1 MVDLRKMLRHIDWL
15 TVASLV
21 TLIGVGLV
29 FIASATNAQPVNGDN
44 LHYVKRQAAWA
55 AISLA
60 ALIIVVALD
69 YELILRLAPWIY
81 WANIALLGLVM
92 VAGSSAYGAQR
103 WLEIGPIRVQPSEF
117 AKVAMIIAFASFLSA
132 DHRQEAGALGRLRD
146 LLPSFAY
153 VGLPMLLVFKQPDL
167 GTSLVFVGITVGML
181 YMAGA
186 NPKALFGLI
195 GGVLSLGSLA
205 IYLHYRIGLWIP
217 LREYQL
223 RRLLSFLDPGSDL
236 RQSGYHTHQSQ
247 IAIGSGRLFGKGLM
261 AGSQNQ
267 LNFLPQRHTDFIFSV
282 IGEEAGFAGAVL
294 VLGLFLLLAWRG
306 TVIAARAKDKA
317 GSLLAIGVVSML
329 VFHVLVNVGMASGIM
344 PVTGLPLPFISSGG
358 SSLLANCVAVGLM
371 LNVDMRRFKIYF

>member
-1 MVDLRKMLRHIDWL
+1 MQKPEEILQRLDW
-15 TVASLV
+15 TVVRRLDGLLQGDYR
-21 TLIGVGLV
+21 TLFHG
-29 FIASATNAQPVNGDN
+29 
-44 LHYVKRQAAWA
+44 
-55 AISLA
+55 
-60 ALIIVVALD
+60 
-69 YELILRLAPWIY
+69 
-81 WANIALLGLVM
+81 
-92 VAGSSAYGAQR
+92 
-103 WLEIGPIRVQPSEF
+103 
-117 AKVAMIIAFASFLSA
+117 
-132 DHRQEAGALGRLRD
+132 
-146 LLPSFAY
+146 
-153 VGLPMLLVFKQPDL
+153 
-167 GTSLVFVGITVGML
+167 
-181 YMAGA
+181 
-186 NPKALFGLI
+186 FGLD
-195 GGVLSLGSLA
+195 LA
-205 IYLHYRIGLWIP
+205 E

-223 RRLLSFLDPGSDL
+223 SRLLSFLDPGSDL

>member
-1 MVDLRKMLRHIDWL
+1 MDWAAIFVMLAL
-15 TVASLV
+15 MA
-21 TLIGVGLV
+21 VGLV
-29 FIASATNAQPVNGDN
+29 FIASAENAQPVNGDN
-44 LHYVKRQAAWA
+44 LYYFKRQAAWA
-55 AISLA
+55 AISLV
-60 ALIIVVALD
+60 ALIVTVAID

-81 WANIALLGLVM
+81 WANIGLLGLVI

-117 AKVAMIIAFASFLSA
+117 AKVAMIIAFANFLSA
-132 DHRQEAGALGRLRD
+132 ENRRGPGSLDRLRD
-146 LLPSFAY
+146 LIPSFIY

-167 GTSLVFVGITVGML
+167 GTSLVFIGITIGML
-181 YMAGA
+181 YVAGA
-186 NPKALFGLI
+186 NSKVLFGLI
-195 GGVLSLGSLA
+195 GGFLGLSSLA
-205 IYLHYRIGLWIP
+205 IHLHYRIGLWIP

-223 RRLLSFLDPGSDL
+223 RRLLSFLNPGADL
-236 RQSGYHTHQSQ
+236 RVTGYHTHQSQ
-247 IAIGSGRLFGKGLM
+247 IAIGSGRLLGKGLM

-282 IGEEAGFAGAVL
+282 IGEEVGFVGAVA

-306 TVIAARAKDKA
+306 TIIAARAKDKA

-329 VFHVLVNVGMASGIM
+329 VFHVLVNIGMASGIM

-358 SSLLANCVAVGLM
+358 SSLLANCVAVGLL